1 MILKANSTKSTAIAP
16 RPNLPQDY
24 KGPVTLSVTGREVF
38 WTGRVAIGL
47 NYKAPRHA
55 EMSSNEEWVQKV
67 LLRK

>member
-1 MILKANSTKSTAIAP
+1 MILKSNTRLLAP
-16 RPNLPQDY
+16 VTPPRCIPQDY
-24 KGPVTLSVTGREVF
+24 KGPVTLSTTGREVF

-47 NYKAPRHA
+47 NYRAPRHA

>member
-24 KGPVTLSVTGREVF
+24 KGPVSLPTGREVY

-47 NYKAPRHA
+47 NYKAPRHV
-55 EMSSNEEWVQKV
+55 EMSSNEEWLQKV